1 MISVRNIGAPDDI
14 AAFRGRKT
22 GKCRK
27 KHSIPIITSENEKS
41 LRFHEKHGFAK
52 RGELVGVD
60 INSADRSAYI
70 IIVLNYK
77 RKNIDMISS
86 T

>member
-1 MISVRNIGAPDDI
+1 MTVVRETGAPGDI
-14 AAFRGRKT
+14 VAFRGRKT

-52 RGELVGVD
+52 RGELVGVG
-60 INSADRSAYI
+60 
-70 IIVLNYK
+70 YK
-77 RKNIDMISS
+77 FGKTLGVYYYSIKL
-86 T
+86 